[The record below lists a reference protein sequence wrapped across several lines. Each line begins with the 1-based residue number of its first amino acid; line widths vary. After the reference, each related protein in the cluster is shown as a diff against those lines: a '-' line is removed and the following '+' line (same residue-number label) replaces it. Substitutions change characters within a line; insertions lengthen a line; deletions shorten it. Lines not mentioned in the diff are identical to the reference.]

1 MTEPNGMLEEEIRRA
16 LRTAGDLVVPVGDG
30 LHKIRERTVY
40 RRRPL
45 AWLFAYAAYLLS
57 VPFVWLRVVA
67 SELTAAARGHSSLGP
82 GLRSPRRWPR
92 LMLGTLRAPGSWLRP
107 ALSATAALLIVIAI
121 AIAVPRVRNTFSA
134 TFSGLTTPSSQGQG
148 GGQANGAGPGAPQS
162 SNSSAWPSAT
172 PTPGQPF
179 DATMPPG
186 VTIHCQSMGVRQLS
200 SVTHYGVPPAPA
212 PGITQTVGAGVA
224 TLSGNAAVLGPV
236 GPKPGGGVQT
246 ASCTRTTRPPVT
258 MPPSVPPTPPTTTP
272 PTIPVTTPVTTPA
285 PTTTPPTTTP
295 VTTPPTTTPP
305 PTSTTNGTSSPSG
318 SASPG

>member
-16 LRTAGDLVVPVGDG
+16 LRTAGDLVVPAGDG

-40 RRRPL
+40 QRRPL

-67 SELTAAARGHSSLGP
+67 SELTARGHSSLGP
-82 GLRSPRRWPR
+82 ELRSARRWPR
-92 LMLGTLRAPGSWLRP
+92 LMVGTVQSRGAWLRP
-107 ALSATAALLIVIAI
+107 VLSATAALLIVLTIAL
-121 AIAVPRVRNTFSA
+121 AVPRVRNTFSA
-134 TFSGLTTPSSQGQG
+134 TFSGLTTNSGQTQG
-148 GGQANGAGPGAPQS
+148 GGQPDGAGPGAPQS
-162 SNSSAWPSAT
+162 TNSSAWPNAT

-186 VTIHCQSMGVRQLS
+186 VTIRCQSLGVRHLS

-224 TLSGNAAVLGPV
+224 ALSGNASVLGPV

-258 MPPSVPPTPPTTTP
+258 MPPSVPPTTTPTTP
-272 PTIPVTTPVTTPA
+272 PTIPVTTPVTTPV

-318 SASPG
+318 TASPG